1 MGPTLRQPVTRQAFY
16 EYRPYFFEVFRF
28 SRPIGESW
36 LPKFDIEDN
45 EITQHNFSEGHREM
59 FNGHSAIFV
68 LLLFTSVGCSTEQDP
83 PNQRVEKAP
92 TEVGSYFVANT
103 TITVNDSIRSRALT
117 LEIWYPSTTQAETTE
132 SPVNFAQSEAEFE
145 ALSLLYDEAPRD
157 CPTRTT
163 TSLRDGEPLAFTH
176 PLPLILFSHC
186 YNCGRFSAYSLAERL
201 SSHGFVVIGV
211 DHAGSL
217 PFLEDAEGEMLLPE
231 QLDTRVSDLTY
242 VLSQV
247 LSGDLLP
254 TTPIGNKIEIDPD
267 SIGAFGHSFGS
278 VTTGFF
284 AAQTSNIK
292 AIAGLAAPMENPL
305 FPGFKIEELSMPI
318 LFILAEEDNSIGE
331 FGNRLIRS
339 NYDAAQTEIWRVDI
353 ADAGHWS
360 MSDLCGL
367 VEAFVPGCGQGTRHS
382 EQNAATEFDYLPVAQ
397 GIQITQDYLT
407 AFFLAHLTQRQ
418 DALEYLNSPSADAQV
433 NVHHRSMEQMEV
445 P

>member
-1 MGPTLRQPVTRQAFY
+1 
-16 EYRPYFFEVFRF
+16 
-28 SRPIGESW
+28 
-36 LPKFDIEDN
+36 
-45 EITQHNFSEGHREM
+45 
-59 FNGHSAIFV
+59 
-68 LLLFTSVGCSTEQDP
+68 
-83 PNQRVEKAP
+83 
-92 TEVGSYFVANT
+92 
-103 TITVNDSIRSRALT
+103 
-117 LEIWYPSTTQAETTE
+117 
-132 SPVNFAQSEAEFE
+132 
-145 ALSLLYDEAPRD
+145 
-157 CPTRTT
+157 
-163 TSLRDGEPLAFTH
+163 
-176 PLPLILFSHC
+176 
-186 YNCGRFSAYSLAERL
+186 
-201 SSHGFVVIGV
+201 
-211 DHAGSL
+211 
-217 PFLEDAEGEMLLPE
+217 MLLPE